1 MNPTLFGHRGAA
13 AEQPE
18 NTMPSFRRALEVGA
32 TAIETDVHLT
42 ADGHFVLAHDADGRR
57 MANVLGAI
65 RDSRLAE
72 VRGWDAGWGFV
83 DDAGGRIFAGR
94 GYRVPTL
101 EEALVEL
108 DGVHFN
114 IDVKPSDPEV
124 VPALLALLRRL
135 RAQDRVR
142 LASFSAKVMGR
153 IRALG
158 YEGETALTTG
168 EVLRAVA
175 RLPMERCGNAAQVPL
190 RVGPLA
196 LDTAAVIERFHR
208 RGLRV
213 DFWTV
218 NDPETARRLL
228 ALGADGI
235 VTDDPARL
243 APLFAAAPRE
253 MAA

>member
-1 MNPTLFGHRGAA
+1 MRPTLFGHRGAA
-13 AEQPE
+13 AERPE

-42 ADGHFVLAHDADGRR
+42 ADGLFVVSHDADGRR
-57 MANVLGAI
+57 MANVRAAI
-65 RDSRLAE
+65 RRTRLAD
-72 VRGWDAGWGFV
+72 VRAWDAGWGFV
-83 DDAGGRIFAGR
+83 DDAGGRPFAGR
-94 GYRVPTL
+94 GIRVPTL

-108 DGVHFN
+108 DGVPFN
-114 IDVKPSDPEV
+114 VDVKPGDVEV
-124 VPALLALLRRL
+124 VPVLLALLRRL
-135 RAQDRVR
+135 KVQDRVR

-175 RLPMERCGNAAQVPL
+175 RLPIERCGQAAQVPL

-196 LDTAAVIERFHR
+196 LDTPAVIERFHR

-218 NDPETARRLL
+218 NDAESARRLL
-228 ALGADGI
+228 SAGADGI

-243 APLFAAAPRE
+243 APLFADAAWER
-253 MAA
+253 AA